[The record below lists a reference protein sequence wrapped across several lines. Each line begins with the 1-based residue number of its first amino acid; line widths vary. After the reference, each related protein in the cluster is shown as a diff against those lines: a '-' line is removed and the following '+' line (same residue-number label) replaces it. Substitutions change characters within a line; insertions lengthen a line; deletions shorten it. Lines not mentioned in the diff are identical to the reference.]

1 MPAKIPKSI
10 REQVLK
16 QWLQGV
22 SRDQI
27 AKDNDV
33 GAGTV
38 STIIKDA
45 KEEIPD
51 IDLLRQGALVL
62 KKNDLDLSVFAASI
76 RIKNKLDGMGVNE
89 DQIDS
94 LIDNAN
100 THCFKRGLTGEK
112 YFNNVDKACALSDNL
127 KMPLDQLP
135 NYITQQELEVEQ
147 VKGETEDV
155 KLKQRQVLQHYNVT
169 MDELQEFIRNKPLID
184 HIIKLEKKLEES
196 AEENNCLAEELASK
210 ESEIEILESEI
221 EILRSKP
228 TSSEY
233 ESISPE

>member
-16 QWLQGV
+16 QWLQGM

-38 STIIKDA
+38 SSIIKDA
-45 KEEIPD
+45 KQEIPD

-76 RIKNKLDGMGVNE
+76 RIKNKLDGMGLNE

-94 LIDNAN
+94 LIDNAD

-112 YFNNVDKACALSDNL
+112 YFNNVDKVCALSDNL

-135 NYITQQELEVEQ
+135 NYITQQELELEQ
-147 VKGETEDV
+147 VKGETEDA

-184 HIIKLEKKLEES
+184 HIKKLEKKLE
-196 AEENNCLAEELASK
+196 AEEEKNYLAEELASK
-210 ESEIEILESEI
+210 ESEI

>member
-16 QWLQGV
+16 QWLQGM

-45 KEEIPD
+45 KQEIPD

-62 KKNDLDLSVFAASI
+62 KKNDLNMSVFAASI
-76 RIKNKLDGMGVNE
+76 RIKNKLDKMGVNE
-89 DQIDS
+89 DRIDS

-112 YFNNVDKACALSDNL
+112 YFNNVDKVCALSDNL

-135 NYITQQELEVEQ
+135 NYITQQELELEKVEKQ
-147 VKGETEDV
+147 TEDA
-155 KLKQRQVLQHYNVT
+155 KLKQRQVLQRYNVT
-169 MDELQEFIRNKPLID
+169 MDELQEFIRDKPSID
-184 HIIKLEKKLEES
+184 HIKKLEKKLEE
-196 AEENNCLAEELASK
+196 AEEEINYLTKELASK
-210 ESEIEILESEI
+210 ESEIEILES
-221 EILRSKP
+221 KP

-233 ESISPE
+233 E

>member
-16 QWLQGV
+16 QWLQGM

-38 STIIKDA
+38 SSIIKDA
-45 KEEIPD
+45 KQEIPD

-112 YFNNVDKACALSDNL
+112 YFNNVDKVCALSDNL

-155 KLKQRQVLQHYNVT
+155 KLKQRQVLQHYNVS

-184 HIIKLEKKLEES
+184 HIKKLEKKLEE
-196 AEENNCLAEELASK
+196 AEEENNYLAEELASK
-210 ESEIEILESEI
+210 KSEIEDLESEI

>member
-76 RIKNKLDGMGVNE
+76 RIKNKLDGMGLNE

-94 LIDNAN
+94 LIDNAD

-112 YFNNVDKACALSDNL
+112 YFNNVDKVCALSDNL

-135 NYITQQELEVEQ
+135 NYITQQELELEKVEKQ
-147 VKGETEDV
+147 TEDA
-155 KLKQRQVLQHYNVT
+155 KLKQRQVLQHHNVT

-184 HIIKLEKKLEES
+184 HIKKLEKKLEE
-196 AEENNCLAEELASK
+196 AEEENNYLAEELASK
-210 ESEIEILESEI
+210 KSEIEDLESEIEILES
-221 EILRSKP
+221 KP

-233 ESISPE
+233 E

>member
-1 MPAKIPKSI
+1 MKPKVPKSI
-10 REQVLK
+10 RERVIK

-45 KEEIPD
+45 KQEIPD

-62 KKNDLDLSVFAASI
+62 KKNDLNMSVFAASI
-76 RIKNKLDGMGVNE
+76 RIKNKLDKMGVNE
-89 DQIDS
+89 DRIDS

-112 YFNNVDKACALSDNL
+112 YFNNVDKVCALSDNL

-135 NYITQQELEVEQ
+135 NYIT
-147 VKGETEDV
+147 
-155 KLKQRQVLQHYNVT
+155 
-169 MDELQEFIRNKPLID
+169 
-184 HIIKLEKKLEES
+184 
-196 AEENNCLAEELASK
+196 
-210 ESEIEILESEI
+210 
-221 EILRSKP
+221 
-228 TSSEY
+228 
-233 ESISPE
+233 

>member
-1 MPAKIPKSI
+1 MKPKVPKSI
-10 REQVLK
+10 KQRVIK
-16 QWLQGV
+16 QWLQGT

-27 AKDNDV
+27 AKDNDL

-38 STIIKDA
+38 SAIIKDA
-45 KEEIPD
+45 KQEIPD
-51 IDLLRQGALVL
+51 IDLLRQVALVI
-62 KKNDLDLSVFAASI
+62 KKNDSDLSVFASSI
-76 RIKNKLDGMGVNE
+76 RIKNKLDGMSISE

-112 YFNNVDKACALSDNL
+112 YFNNVDKVCALSDNL
-127 KMPLDQLP
+127 GMSVDELP
-135 NYITQQELEVEQ
+135 SYIVQQELELEQ
-147 VKGETEDV
+147 VEREIEDV
-155 KLKQRQVLQHYNVT
+155 KLKKHQVLQHHDVT
-169 MDELQEFIRNKPLID
+169 IDELQEFIRDKPLID
-184 HIIKLEKKLEES
+184 HTKKLEKKVEEEV
-196 AEENNCLAEELASK
+196 EEKNYLAEELVSK

-233 ESISPE
+233 E

>member
-16 QWLQGV
+16 QWLQGM

-38 STIIKDA
+38 SSIIKDA
-45 KEEIPD
+45 KQEIPD

-76 RIKNKLDGMGVNE
+76 RIKNKLDGMGLNE

-94 LIDNAN
+94 LIDNAD

-112 YFNNVDKACALSDNL
+112 YFNNVDKVCALSDNL

-135 NYITQQELEVEQ
+135 NYITQQELELEKVEKQ
-147 VKGETEDV
+147 TEDA
-155 KLKQRQVLQHYNVT
+155 KLKQRQVLQRYNVT
-169 MDELQEFIRNKPLID
+169 MDELQEFIRDKPSID
-184 HIIKLEKKLEES
+184 HIKKLEKKLEE
-196 AEENNCLAEELASK
+196 AEEEINYLTKELASK
-210 ESEIEILESEI
+210 ESEIEILES
-221 EILRSKP
+221 KP

-233 ESISPE
+233 E

>member
-76 RIKNKLDGMGVNE
+76 RIKNKLDGMGLNE

-94 LIDNAN
+94 LIDNAD

-112 YFNNVDKACALSDNL
+112 YFNNVDKVCALSDNL

-135 NYITQQELEVEQ
+135 NYITQQELELEKVEKQ
-147 VKGETEDV
+147 TEDA
-155 KLKQRQVLQHYNVT
+155 KLKQRQVLQRYNVT
-169 MDELQEFIRNKPLID
+169 MDELQEFIRDKPSID
-184 HIIKLEKKLEES
+184 HIKKLEKKLEE
-196 AEENNCLAEELASK
+196 AEEEINYLTKELASK
-210 ESEIEILESEI
+210 ESEIEILES
-221 EILRSKP
+221 KP

-233 ESISPE
+233 E